1 MFSSAAAKK
10 MSLMNVY
17 AAVCMHVCRSRLRM
31 DGRRMEREGERARYP
46 KREEKEEEEEEDQGE
61 ETITNNSIYIYIYQ
75 PTRHF
80 TPINTINQHHL
91 FPKNNLYKSN
101 IPPLQKTK
109 PPQKMQFFALLATAA
124 LAAAA
129 PSVLE
134 TRGGEKVCAS
144 GAPYCCQLD
153 VLGVAAVS
161 CSDGKY
167 LTSYLVVKSNE
178 LSETLTIFFFFLSNQ
193 SPEAPSPSTNSIRSA
208 STRD

>member
-1 MFSSAAAKK
+1 
-10 MSLMNVY
+10 
-17 AAVCMHVCRSRLRM
+17 M

-46 KREEKEEEEEEDQGE
+46 KREEKEKEEEEEDQEE
-61 ETITNNSIYIYIYQ
+61 ETTINNIYIYQ

-80 TPINTINQHHL
+80 TSIFINININQHHF
-91 FPKNNLYKSN
+91 FPKNLHKSN
-101 IPPLQKTK
+101 IPPLQK
-109 PPQKMQFFALLATAA
+109 PNFPQKMQFFTLLATAA

-167 LTSYLVVKSNE
+167 LFYL
-178 LSETLTIFFFFLSNQ
+178 T
-193 SPEAPSPSTNSIRSA
+193 
-208 STRD
+208 

>member
-1 MFSSAAAKK
+1 
-10 MSLMNVY
+10 
-17 AAVCMHVCRSRLRM
+17 M

-46 KREEKEEEEEEDQGE
+46 KREEKEEEEEEEDQEE
-61 ETITNNSIYIYIYQ
+61 ETTTNNSIYIYIYQ
-75 PTRHF
+75 PTLPSSPSTSTNITLSKKTF
-80 TPINTINQHHL
+80 TNLISHH
-91 FPKNNLYKSN
+91 PKN
-101 IPPLQKTK
+101 Q

-167 LTSYLVVKSNE
+167 LTSLP
-178 LSETLTIFFFFLSNQ
+178 LTLRDANNLLFSK
-193 SPEAPSPSTNSIRSA
+193 SPEAPSPSTNSTRSA